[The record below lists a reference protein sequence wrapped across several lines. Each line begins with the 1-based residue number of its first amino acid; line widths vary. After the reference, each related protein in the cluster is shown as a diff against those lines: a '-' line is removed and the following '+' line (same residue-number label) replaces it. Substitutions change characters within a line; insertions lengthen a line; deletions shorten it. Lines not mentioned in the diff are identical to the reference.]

1 MGRAVS
7 QCLQVA
13 VGAANCSSL
22 TDVNCFCNRSNY
34 TSVVVNCISG
44 TCPTELN
51 TAETLAQQ
59 FCNLANSSSS
69 LSFPTPTTSTSAPA
83 SSSFPTSSTITG
95 STSSSSTSPTETAPA
110 TTSASGNFA
119 GSLHQEAKK
128 GSWVATALL
137 FTSGLLLGVL
147 TVV

>member
-1 MGRAVS
+1 MGRAVT

-13 VGAANCSSL
+13 VGASNCGSL

-34 TSVVVNCISG
+34 TSVLVNCISG

-69 LSFPTPTTSTSAPA
+69 LSFPTLTTPT
-83 SSSFPTSSTITG
+83 SSSSSSPTSSTITG
-95 STSSSSTSPTETAPA
+95 SSTSSSASATGTAPA
-110 TTSASGNFA
+110 ITSGAGNFA
-119 GSLHQEAKK
+119 GSLHQEAKR
-128 GSWVATALL
+128 GSWIASALL
-137 FTSGLLLGVL
+137 SASGLLLGIL